1 MSVALFFWLGSS
13 LAQDPVSSPIAS
25 PTASS
30 TPTPAH
36 PAPDYAAMLSAALD
50 GGLEMFQKTD
60 PATPEEFR
68 DYLHLLGQIVEMK
81 TFKEERATS
90 TQILV
95 SQTAEFE
102 KALANF
108 KPPIFNADTGL
119 DVFDTVRLDLW
130 QAENWLDV
138 LKKIAQS
145 RIEQNRISFEELK
158 KEQAE
163 LHSLQN
169 SAPPA
174 TPQLAWQLKLQELRV
189 AAAFAQQQARA
200 DSTSVTADMKLQ
212 EARIKIANKYLDCLK
227 GHVVFP
233 NGLLDAKREQTQ
245 KDEAESAKTALE
257 LENQIKALP
266 STGALRRFPEINS
279 LLMQGLETQIQI
291 SEYRRVGLLIRSQIW
306 QARYDIWNATD
317 PKSFDKTARAVN
329 ERMQD
334 VQTWRPLVASLH
346 AKSQDRRRIAQA
358 LLNNPEQKAP
368 DAIRQL
374 VEKYFTQED
383 GALSNWE
390 TSFDYLVQLITLA
403 NADLAERRN
412 LLNMSQKFDV
422 AAASLSE
429 EMSAFWNTEIFQL
442 NDSVFI
448 NGEIVQRPSPVTLG
462 MMLSALLILI
472 IGGLLSSGFSR
483 WLRSRLTSRFSLD
496 ANTGAIIQKFS
507 TYFLLVC
514 ISLVALAVV
523 KIPLTIFALL
533 GGAAAIAVGF
543 GSQQLV
549 NNLISGIIL
558 LFERPIRIGDIIDVG
573 TYAGTVTSIGTRC
586 SQLRRPDGVEI
597 LIPNSVILQG
607 TVVNW
612 TLTDKHVRQ
621 EILIGINYGSPVE
634 KALEIVT
641 RIAKSHPDVL
651 KNYATNVFFHDFG
664 ADAIV
669 LRLLYW
675 VDKQVGGT
683 GNRVPSE
690 LRLSIYNA
698 LNEAGIALAFPQR
711 DIHLATAAP
720 ISVQVLPPSSN

>member
-1 MSVALFFWLGSS
+1 
-13 LAQDPVSSPIAS
+13 
-25 PTASS
+25 
-30 TPTPAH
+30 
-36 PAPDYAAMLSAALD
+36 MLSKALD
-50 GGLEMFQKTD
+50 EGLETFQKTE
-60 PATPEEFR
+60 PATPDEFR
-68 DYLHLLGQIVEMK
+68 EYIHLLGQIVEMK
-81 TFKEERATS
+81 TFKAERDS
-90 TQILV
+90 SIQILIK
-95 SQTAEFE
+95 QTAEFE
-102 KALANF
+102 EAIANF

-119 DVFDTVRLDLW
+119 DVFDTARLDLW
-130 QAENWLDV
+130 QAENWLNV

-158 KEQAE
+158 KEQAD
-163 LHSLQN
+163 LQALQN
-169 SAPPA
+169 GDPSS
-174 TPQLAWQLKLQELRV
+174 TPQSAWQFKLQELRV
-189 AAAFAQQQARA
+189 AAAYAEQQEKN
-200 DSTSVTADMKLQ
+200 DSSSLTADMKLQ
-212 EARIKIANKYLDCLK
+212 ESRIKMANKYLDCLK

-233 NGLLDAKREQTQ
+233 NGLLNAKREQAE
-245 KDEAESAKTALE
+245 KEEAESAKTALE

-266 STGALRRFPEINS
+266 STGALRRFPEIS
-279 LLMQGLETQIQI
+279 TLLMQGLETQIQI
-291 SEYRRVGLLIRSQIW
+291 SEYRRVCLLIRSQIW
-306 QARYDIWNATD
+306 QARYDIWNAKD
-317 PKSFDKTARAVN
+317 PKSFEKTARAVN
-329 ERMQD
+329 DRMQD
-334 VQTWRPLVASLH
+334 VQTWRPLVANLNS
-346 AKSQDRRRIAQA
+346 KSQDRRRIAQT
-358 LLNNPEQKAP
+358 LLDNPEQKAP
-368 DAIRQL
+368 EAIREL
-374 VEKYFTQED
+374 VEKYFAQED
-383 GALSNWE
+383 AALSKWE
-390 TSFDYLVQLITLA
+390 SSFDDLVQLITLA

-412 LLNMSQKFDV
+412 LLNMSQNLDV
-422 AAASLSE
+422 VAASLSG
-429 EMSAFWNTEIFQL
+429 EMRAFWNTEIFQL

-462 MMLSALLILI
+462 MMLSALLILV
-472 IGGLLSSGFSR
+472 IGGLLSSAFSR

-651 KNYATNVFFHDFG
+651 KNYDTNVYFHDFG

-675 VDKQVGGT
+675 IDKQVVGT

-690 LRLSIYNA
+690 LRLSIYNS
-698 LNEAGIALAFPQR
+698 LNAAGISLAFPQR
-711 DIHLATAAP
+711 DIHLATATP
-720 ISVQVLPPSSN
+720 ISVQVLPPAGQ

>member
-1 MSVALFFWLGSS
+1 
-13 LAQDPVSSPIAS
+13 
-25 PTASS
+25 
-30 TPTPAH
+30 
-36 PAPDYAAMLSAALD
+36 MLSKALD
-50 GGLEMFQKTD
+50 EGLEAFQKTD

-68 DYLHLLGQIVEMK
+68 DYVHLLGQIVEMK
-81 TFKEERATS
+81 TFKEDRATS

-95 SQTAEFE
+95 SQTADFE
-102 KALANF
+102 KQIADF
-108 KPPIFNADTGL
+108 KPPIINADTGL
-119 DVFDTVRLDLW
+119 DAFDAARLDLW
-130 QAENWLDV
+130 QAENWLAA
-138 LKKIAQS
+138 LNKIAQS
-145 RIEQNRISFEELK
+145 RVEQNRISFEELK

-163 LHSLQN
+163 LQSLQN
-169 SAPPA
+169 AGPPSN
-174 TPQLAWQLKLQELRV
+174 PQLAWQFKLQELRV
-189 AAAFAQQQARA
+189 AAAYADQQARA
-200 DSTSVTADMKLQ
+200 DSSSLNADMKLQ
-212 EARIKIANKYLDCLK
+212 DVRIRLARKYLDCIK

-233 NGLLDAKREQTQ
+233 ITLLDTKREQTR
-245 KDEAESAKTALE
+245 KEESDSAQSAQE

-266 STGALRRFPEINS
+266 SNSTFRRYPEIS
-279 LLMQGLETQIQI
+279 TLLMQGLESQIQL
-291 SEYRRVGLLIRSQIW
+291 SEYRRIGLLIRSQIW
-306 QARYDIWNATD
+306 QARFDIWNTKD
-317 PKSFDKTARAVN
+317 PKSFEKTARSVN
-329 ERMQD
+329 DRMQD
-334 VQTWRPLVASLH
+334 VQTWRPIIASLH
-346 AKSQDRRRIAQA
+346 AKSQERRRIAQA
-358 LLNNPEQKAP
+358 LLDNPNQKAP
-368 DAIRQL
+368 DTTRQL
-374 VEKYFTQED
+374 VEKYFSQED
-383 GALSNWE
+383 AALSKWE
-390 TSFDYLVQLITLA
+390 NGFDYLVQLITLA
-403 NADLAERRN
+403 NADLAERRH
-412 LLNMSQKFDV
+412 LLNMSQKLDV
-422 AAASLSE
+422 AAASLSG
-429 EMSAFWNTEIFQL
+429 EMRTLWNTEIFQL

-448 NGEIVQRPSPVTLG
+448 NGEVVQRPSPVTLG
-462 MMLSALLILI
+462 MMLSALLILVL
-472 IGGLLSSGFSR
+472 GGLLSSAFSR
-483 WLRSRLTSRFSLD
+483 WLRSRLTARFTLD

-507 TYFLLVC
+507 NYFLLVC

-641 RIAKSHPDVL
+641 RIAQSHPDVL
-651 KNYATNVFFHDFG
+651 KNYDTNVFFHDFG

-675 VDKQVGGT
+675 VDKQVVGT

-720 ISVQVLPPSSN
+720 ISVQVVPPAGQ

>member
-1 MSVALFFWLGSS
+1 
-13 LAQDPVSSPIAS
+13 
-25 PTASS
+25 
-30 TPTPAH
+30 
-36 PAPDYAAMLSAALD
+36 MLSKALD
-50 GGLEMFQKTD
+50 EGLEAFQKTD

-68 DYLHLLGQIVEMK
+68 DYVHLLGQIVEMK
-81 TFKEERATS
+81 TFKEDRATS

-95 SQTAEFE
+95 SQTADFE
-102 KALANF
+102 KQIADF
-108 KPPIFNADTGL
+108 KPPIINADTGL
-119 DVFDTVRLDLW
+119 DAFDAARLDLW
-130 QAENWLDV
+130 QAENWLAA
-138 LKKIAQS
+138 LNKIAQS
-145 RIEQNRISFEELK
+145 RVEQNRISFEELK

-163 LHSLQN
+163 LQSLQN
-169 SAPPA
+169 AGPPSN
-174 TPQLAWQLKLQELRV
+174 PQLAWQFKLQELRV
-189 AAAFAQQQARA
+189 AAAYADQQARA
-200 DSTSVTADMKLQ
+200 DSSSLNADMKLQ
-212 EARIKIANKYLDCLK
+212 DVRIRLARKYLDCIK

-233 NGLLDAKREQTQ
+233 ITLLDTKREQTR
-245 KDEAESAKTALE
+245 KEESDSAQSAQE

-266 STGALRRFPEINS
+266 SNSTFRRYPEIS
-279 LLMQGLETQIQI
+279 TLLMQGLESQIQL
-291 SEYRRVGLLIRSQIW
+291 SEYRRIGLLIRSQIW
-306 QARYDIWNATD
+306 QARFDIWNTKD
-317 PKSFDKTARAVN
+317 PKSFEKTARSVN
-329 ERMQD
+329 DRMQD
-334 VQTWRPLVASLH
+334 VQTWRPIIASLH
-346 AKSQDRRRIAQA
+346 AKSQERRRIAQA
-358 LLNNPEQKAP
+358 LLDNPNQKAP
-368 DAIRQL
+368 DTTRQL
-374 VEKYFTQED
+374 VEKYFSQED
-383 GALSNWE
+383 AALSKWE
-390 TSFDYLVQLITLA
+390 NGFDYLVQLITLA
-403 NADLAERRN
+403 NADLAERRH
-412 LLNMSQKFDV
+412 LLNMSQKLDV
-422 AAASLSE
+422 AAASLSG
-429 EMSAFWNTEIFQL
+429 EMRTLWNTEIFQL

-448 NGEIVQRPSPVTLG
+448 NGEVVQRPSPVTLG
-462 MMLSALLILI
+462 MMLSALLILVL
-472 IGGLLSSGFSR
+472 GGLLSSAFSR
-483 WLRSRLTSRFSLD
+483 WLRSRLTARFSLD

-507 TYFLLVC
+507 NYFLLVC

-641 RIAKSHPDVL
+641 RIAQSHPDVL
-651 KNYATNVFFHDFG
+651 KNYDTNVFFHDFG

-675 VDKQVGGT
+675 VDKQVVGT

-720 ISVQVLPPSSN
+720 ISVQVVPPAGQ

>member
-1 MSVALFFWLGSS
+1 
-13 LAQDPVSSPIAS
+13 
-25 PTASS
+25 
-30 TPTPAH
+30 
-36 PAPDYAAMLSAALD
+36 MLSKALD
-50 GGLEMFQKTD
+50 EGLEAFQKTD

-68 DYLHLLGQIVEMK
+68 DYVHLLGQIVEMK
-81 TFKEERATS
+81 TFKEDRATS

-95 SQTAEFE
+95 SQTADFE
-102 KALANF
+102 KQIADF
-108 KPPIFNADTGL
+108 KPPIINADTGL
-119 DVFDTVRLDLW
+119 DAFDAARLDLW
-130 QAENWLDV
+130 QAENWLAA
-138 LKKIAQS
+138 LNKIAQS
-145 RIEQNRISFEELK
+145 RVEQNRISFEELK

-163 LHSLQN
+163 LQSLQN
-169 SAPPA
+169 AGPPSN
-174 TPQLAWQLKLQELRV
+174 PQLAWQFKLQELRV
-189 AAAFAQQQARA
+189 AAAYADQQARA
-200 DSTSVTADMKLQ
+200 DSSSLNADMKLQ
-212 EARIKIANKYLDCLK
+212 DVRIRLARKYLDCIK

-233 NGLLDAKREQTQ
+233 ITLLDTKREQTR
-245 KDEAESAKTALE
+245 KEESDSAQSAQE

-266 STGALRRFPEINS
+266 SNSTFRRYPEIS
-279 LLMQGLETQIQI
+279 TLLMQGLESQIQL
-291 SEYRRVGLLIRSQIW
+291 SEYRRIGLLIRSQIW
-306 QARYDIWNATD
+306 QARFDIWNAKD
-317 PKSFDKTARAVN
+317 PKSFEKTARSVN
-329 ERMQD
+329 DRMQD
-334 VQTWRPLVASLH
+334 VQTWRPIIASLH
-346 AKSQDRRRIAQA
+346 AKSQERRRIAQA
-358 LLNNPEQKAP
+358 LLDNPNQKAP
-368 DAIRQL
+368 DTTRQL
-374 VEKYFTQED
+374 VEKYFSQED
-383 GALSNWE
+383 AALSKWE
-390 TSFDYLVQLITLA
+390 NGFDYLVQLITLA
-403 NADLAERRN
+403 NADLAERRH
-412 LLNMSQKFDV
+412 LLNMSQKLDV
-422 AAASLSE
+422 AAASLSG
-429 EMSAFWNTEIFQL
+429 EMRTLWNTEIFQL

-448 NGEIVQRPSPVTLG
+448 NGEVVQRPSPVTLG
-462 MMLSALLILI
+462 MMLSALLILVL
-472 IGGLLSSGFSR
+472 GGLLSSAFSR
-483 WLRSRLTSRFSLD
+483 WLRSRLTARFTLD

-507 TYFLLVC
+507 NYFLLVC

-641 RIAKSHPDVL
+641 RIAQSHPDVL
-651 KNYATNVFFHDFG
+651 KNYDTNVFFHDFG

-675 VDKQVGGT
+675 VDKQVVGT

-720 ISVQVLPPSSN
+720 ISVQVVPPAGQ